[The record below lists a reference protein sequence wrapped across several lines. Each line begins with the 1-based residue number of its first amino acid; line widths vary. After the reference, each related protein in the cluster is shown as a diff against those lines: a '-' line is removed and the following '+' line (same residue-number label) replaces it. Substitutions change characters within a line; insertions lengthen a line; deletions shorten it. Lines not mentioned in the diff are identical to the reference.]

1 MTYKETL
8 EKAKQNGI
16 GACELKIADMVDL
29 YLTDIDEKLSDEKF
43 ESLCDIVND
52 KLQSMGGE
60 IPYTLYD
67 VVEEAFEEN
76 YSKMF
81 SEADLVLDELD
92 YEETEDGISVDKFIF
107 DDYQKDTYVNI
118 KFVDNNDEDDVRSYK
133 MVGEDDEKI
142 YFEYIG

>member
-16 GACELKIADMVDL
+16 GALELKIADMVDI
-29 YLTDIDEKLSDEKF
+29 YLTDIDEKLSDEEF

>member
-16 GACELKIADMVDL
+16 GALELKIADMVDI
-29 YLTDIDEKLSDEKF
+29 YLTDIDEKLSDEEF

-92 YEETEDGISVDKFIF
+92 YEETKDGISVDKFIF

>member
-16 GACELKIADMVDL
+16 GALELKIADMVDI
-29 YLTDIDEKLSDEKF
+29 YLTDIGEKLSDEKF
-43 ESLCDIVND
+43 ESLCDIVSD

-81 SEADLVLDELD
+81 SEADLVLEEDDYDETD
-92 YEETEDGISVDKFIF
+92 EGISVDKSVF
-107 DDYQKDTYVNI
+107 DDYQEGTYVNI
-118 KFVDNNDEDDVRSYK
+118 LFPDDNDEKLFSYK